1 MTINNV
7 SHLPFVELIDQIN
20 SNIVGQQHVTKSM
33 IIALLTGGHIL
44 LEGLPGTAKTR
55 AVKTLADALN
65 LAFSRVQF
73 TPDLLPSDITG
84 TQIYQHEERKLSFQP
99 GPIFSSIVLADE
111 INRSPAKVQAAL
123 LEAMAE
129 GTVTVAGESKSLP
142 QPFMVLATQNP
153 IEQEGT
159 YPLPEAQMDR
169 FIMKVSV
176 DYPSAEA
183 EMDIIRLVREE
194 DKAGEEEALPQD
206 PDPKF
211 PQWHERYSIDTLLE
225 AREAVKN
232 VYVSDVIDRYLVDIV
247 IATRCPERY
256 KHSEL
261 ANWIEVGVSPRAS
274 IALDRC
280 SRAHA
285 YISGRDFVSPD
296 DVRAVAPFILGHRL
310 TLSFDAIADGVSADE
325 VVDELLLQVPL
336 G

>member
-7 SHLPFVELIDQIN
+7 SHLPFVELIDQIS

-84 TQIYQHEERKLSFQP
+84 TQIYQHEERSLSFQP

-194 DKAGEEEALPQD
+194 DKAGEEETLPKD
-206 PDPKF
+206 SAPTF
-211 PQWHERYSIDTLLE
+211 LQWHERYSIDTLLE

-247 IATRCPERY
+247 FATRCPERY

-261 ANWIEVGVSPRAS
+261 VNWIEVGVSPRAS

-296 DVRAVAPFILGHRL
+296 DVRAIAPFILGHRL
-310 TLSFDAIADGVSADE
+310 TLSFDAIADGVSPDT

>member
-1 MTINNV
+1 MTHVPYMPIT
-7 SHLPFVELIDQIN
+7 ELIEQVN
-20 SNIVGQQHVTKSM
+20 GNIVGQHHVTKAM
-33 IIALLTGGHIL
+33 VIGLITGGHIL

-55 AVKTLADALN
+55 AVKTLADTLN
-65 LAFSRVQF
+65 LSFSRIQF

-84 TQIYQHEERKLSFQP
+84 TQIYQHEEGKLEFQP
-99 GPIFSSIVLADE
+99 GPIFNSIVLADE

-129 GTVTVAGESKSLP
+129 GTVTVAGDSKPLP

-153 IEQEGT
+153 LEQEGT

-176 DYPSAEA
+176 GYPSAQS
-183 EMDIIRLVREE
+183 EMDIIRLVRGE
-194 DKAGEEEALPQD
+194 DKDNEQLPLD
-206 PDPKF
+206 DASAEH
-211 PQWHERYSIDTLLE
+211 WHERYGLSTLVA

-232 VYVSDVIDRYLVDIV
+232 IYVSDSIDQYMVDLVM
-247 IATRCPERY
+247 ATRLPDSYR
-256 KHSEL
+256 HSHL

-296 DVRAVAPFILGHRL
+296 DVRAVAPFVLGHRL
-310 TLSFDAIADGVSADE
+310 TLSFDAVAEGITTAR
-325 VVDELLLQVPL
+325 VVDELLLQVAL
-336 G
+336 S

>member
-1 MTINNV
+1 MMTHVPYMPIT
-7 SHLPFVELIDQIN
+7 ELIEQVN
-20 SNIVGQQHVTKSM
+20 GNIVGQHHVTKAM
-33 IIALLTGGHIL
+33 VIGLITGGHIL

-55 AVKTLADALN
+55 AVKTLADTLN
-65 LAFSRVQF
+65 LSFSRIQF

-84 TQIYQHEERKLSFQP
+84 TQIYQHEEGKLEFQP
-99 GPIFSSIVLADE
+99 GPIFNSIVLADE

-129 GTVTVAGESKSLP
+129 GTVTVAGDSKPLP

-153 IEQEGT
+153 LEQEGT

-176 DYPSAEA
+176 GYPSAQS
-183 EMDIIRLVREE
+183 EMDIIRLVRGE
-194 DKAGEEEALPQD
+194 DKDNEQLPLD
-206 PDPKF
+206 DASAEH
-211 PQWHERYSIDTLLE
+211 WHERYGLSTLVA

-232 VYVSDVIDRYLVDIV
+232 IYVSDSIDQYMVDLVM
-247 IATRCPERY
+247 ATRLPDSYR
-256 KHSEL
+256 HSHL

-296 DVRAVAPFILGHRL
+296 DVRAVAPFVLGHRL
-310 TLSFDAIADGVSADE
+310 TLSFDAVAEGITTAR
-325 VVDELLLQVPL
+325 VVDELLLQVAL
-336 G
+336 S

>member
-1 MTINNV
+1 MTHVPYMPIT
-7 SHLPFVELIDQIN
+7 ELIEQVN
-20 SNIVGQQHVTKSM
+20 GNIVGQHHVTKAM
-33 IIALLTGGHIL
+33 VIGLITGGHIL

-55 AVKTLADALN
+55 AVKTLADTLN
-65 LAFSRVQF
+65 LSFSRIQF

-84 TQIYQHEERKLSFQP
+84 TQVYQHEEGKLEFQP
-99 GPIFSSIVLADE
+99 GPIFNAIVLADE

-129 GTVTVAGESKSLP
+129 GTVTVAGDSKPLP

-153 IEQEGT
+153 LEQEGT

-176 DYPSAEA
+176 GYPSAQS
-183 EMDIIRLVREE
+183 EMDIIRLVRGE
-194 DKAGEEEALPQD
+194 DKDNEQLPLD
-206 PDPKF
+206 DASAEH
-211 PQWHERYSIDTLLE
+211 WHERYGLSTLVA

-232 VYVSDVIDRYLVDIV
+232 IYVSDSIDQYMVDLVM
-247 IATRCPERY
+247 ATRLPDSYR
-256 KHSEL
+256 HSHL

-296 DVRAVAPFILGHRL
+296 DVRAVAPFVLGHRL
-310 TLSFDAIADGVSADE
+310 TLSFDAVAEGITTAR
-325 VVDELLLQVPL
+325 VVDELLLQVAL
-336 G
+336 S